1 MYNIIALKAQA
12 IIATAVAFPTTK
24 HIILAILG
32 GLLIGWI
39 TAAVMKGKLKSVEAQ
54 TGAASYIKKES
65 MQVTHAD
72 ERFLYRNVTKTKIQN
87 NSNKN
92 G

>member
-1 MYNIIALKAQA
+1 MYTMIALKTQTV
-12 IIATAVAFPTTK
+12 IATAVTFPTAK
-24 HIILAILG
+24 HIIIAVVV
-32 GLLIGWI
+32 GLIVGWI

-54 TGAASYIKKES
+54 RSAASYLKKDS

-87 NSNKN
+87 DSNKSN
-92 G
+92 